1 VVGGSLVVF
10 DGAGRYLV
18 EGVWLDF
25 AGLRSCVWGGEAVSL
40 SRKVFTT
47 RIWRTRTTWIG
58 SRCYM
63 LPLRTTLA
71 GVLHV
76 GTWKG

>member
-1 VVGGSLVVF
+1 MVGFCRAEKL
-10 DGAGRYLV
+10 
-18 EGVWLDF
+18 
-25 AGLRSCVWGGEAVSL
+25 CVGGEAVSL

-76 GTWKG
+76 GWNLEG